1 MFLGNIENRVN
12 VEPMIAEIG
21 LLDFK
26 SSFSLLVELNFTND
40 VKISAWVSEEELKVV
55 DLAIVYI

>member
-1 MFLGNIENRVN
+1 
-12 VEPMIAEIG
+12 MIAEIG

-40 VKISAWVSEEELKVV
+40 VKISAWVSKEELKVV